1 MKPGGYLPAA
11 AAIFVV
17 AMFLVVRKSPV
28 AALVLAAGCV
38 LVVSITARTIDMAVC
53 AAFPLGTHFLWHL
66 LNALTLY
73 ILIIAMMRA
82 GRQINTG

>member
-1 MKPGGYLPAA
+1 
-11 AAIFVV
+11 
-17 AMFLVVRKSPV
+17 
-28 AALVLAAGCV
+28 V